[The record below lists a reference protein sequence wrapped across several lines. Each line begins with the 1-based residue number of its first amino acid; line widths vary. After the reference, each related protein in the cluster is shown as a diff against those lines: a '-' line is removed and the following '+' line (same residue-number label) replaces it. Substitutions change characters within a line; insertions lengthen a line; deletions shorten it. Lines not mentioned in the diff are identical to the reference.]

1 MYIFDE
7 ISTSSLKF
15 LTMSLKLLSH
25 YHLMIH
31 GGWGGDKLA
40 SHQIWP
46 NKAIAIGVLSL
57 SLPSQVPPV
66 AHRNFFHYIGVSL
79 KDL

>member
-1 MYIFDE
+1 MA
-7 ISTSSLKF
+7 
-15 LTMSLKLLSH
+15 
-25 YHLMIH
+25 
-31 GGWGGDKLA
+31 GRGDKLA

-57 SLPSQVPPV
+57 SLPLQVPPV